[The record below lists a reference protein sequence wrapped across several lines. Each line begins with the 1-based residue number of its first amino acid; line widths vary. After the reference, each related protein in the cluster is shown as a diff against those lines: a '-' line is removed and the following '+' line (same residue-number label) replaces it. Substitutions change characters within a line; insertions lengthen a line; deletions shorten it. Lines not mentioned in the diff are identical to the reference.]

1 MFIRAL
7 RVLFILS
14 FIADLTIIGLFVDIP
29 LFLILWWIQY
39 IIYGEK
45 NPFFV
50 FAKHNPKPYQEE
62 DIIDVEVE
70 DEKPKK
76 ILKNIFRKLE
86 GLMRWI

>member
-1 MFIRAL
+1 
-7 RVLFILS
+7 
-14 FIADLTIIGLFVDIP
+14 
-29 LFLILWWIQY
+29 LILWGIQY

-50 FAKHNPKPYQEE
+50 FAKHNSKPYQE

-76 ILKNIFRKLE
+76 SLKTFLE
-86 GLMRWI
+86 NWKD

>member
-14 FIADLTIIGLFVDIP
+14 FIADLTIIGLSVGIP
-29 LFLILWWIQY
+29 LFFFFFGIQY

-50 FAKHNPKPYQEE
+50 FAKHNPKPYQKE
-62 DIIDVEVE
+62 DIIDVEV
-70 DEKPKK
+70 KM
-76 ILKNIFRKLE
+76 KNQKNP
-86 GLMRWI
+86 

>member
-14 FIADLTIIGLFVDIP
+14 FIADLTIIGL
-29 LFLILWWIQY
+29 Y

>member
-14 FIADLTIIGLFVDIP
+14 FIADLTIIGLFVGIP
-29 LFLILWWIQY
+29 LFLILWGIQY

-50 FAKHNPKPYQEE
+50 FAKHNPKPYQKE

>member
-14 FIADLTIIGLFVDIP
+14 FIADLTIIGLFVGIP
-29 LFLILWWIQY
+29 LFLILWGIQY

-70 DEKPKK
+70 DEKSKK
-76 ILKNIFRKLE
+76 SLKIFLE
-86 GLMRWI
+86 NWKD

>member
-14 FIADLTIIGLFVDIP
+14 FIADLTIIGLFVGIP
-29 LFLILWWIQY
+29 LFLILWGIQY

-45 NPFFV
+45 SFFV

-70 DEKPKK
+70 DENQ
-76 ILKNIFRKLE
+76 KNP
-86 GLMRWI
+86 

>member
-14 FIADLTIIGLFVDIP
+14 FIADLTIIVLFVVIP
-29 LFLILWWIQY
+29 LFLILWGIQY

-50 FAKHNPKPYQEE
+50 FVKHNSKPYQE

-76 ILKNIFRKLE
+76 SLKTFLE
-86 GLMRWI
+86 NWKD

>member
-1 MFIRAL
+1 MSIRVL

-14 FIADLTIIGLFVDIP
+14 FIADLTIIGLFVGIP
-29 LFLILWWIQY
+29 LFLILWGIQY
-39 IIYGEK
+39 IIYNKK

-50 FAKHNPKPYQEE
+50 FKKYNPKPYQEE

-76 ILKNIFRKLE
+76 SLKTFLE
-86 GLMRWI
+86 NWKD

>member
-7 RVLFILS
+7 RVP
-14 FIADLTIIGLFVDIP
+14 FIADLTIIGLFVGIP
-29 LFLILWWIQY
+29 LFLILWEIQY

-70 DEKPKK
+70 DEKSKK
-76 ILKNIFRKLE
+76 SLKIFLE
-86 GLMRWI
+86 NWKD

>member
-14 FIADLTIIGLFVDIP
+14 FIADLTIIGLFVGIP
-29 LFLILWWIQY
+29 LFLILWGIQY

-50 FAKHNPKPYQEE
+50 FAKYNPKPYQEE

-76 ILKNIFRKLE
+76 SLKTFLE
-86 GLMRWI
+86 NWKD

>member
-7 RVLFILS
+7 RVP
-14 FIADLTIIGLFVDIP
+14 FIADLTIIGLFVGIP
-29 LFLILWWIQY
+29 LFLILWGIQY

-76 ILKNIFRKLE
+76 SLKTFLE
-86 GLMRWI
+86 NWKD

>member
-14 FIADLTIIGLFVDIP
+14 FIADLTIIGLFVGIP
-29 LFLILWWIQY
+29 CFWF
-39 IIYGEK
+39 YGEFNILFTVKK

-62 DIIDVEVE
+62 DIIDIEVE
-70 DEKPKK
+70 DKKPKK
-76 ILKNIFRKLE
+76 SLKTFLE
-86 GLMRWI
+86 NWKD

>member
-1 MFIRAL
+1 MSIRVL

-14 FIADLTIIGLFVDIP
+14 FIADLTIIGLFVGIP
-29 LFLILWWIQY
+29 LFLILWGIQY
-39 IIYGEK
+39 IIYNEK

-50 FAKHNPKPYQEE
+50 FRKYNPKPYQEE

-76 ILKNIFRKLE
+76 SLKTFLE
-86 GLMRWI
+86 NWKD

>member
-14 FIADLTIIGLFVDIP
+14 FIADLTIIGLFVGIP
-29 LFLILWWIQY
+29 LFLILWGIQY

-50 FAKHNPKPYQEE
+50 FKKYNSKPYQE

-76 ILKNIFRKLE
+76 SLKTFLE
-86 GLMRWI
+86 NWKD

>member
-1 MFIRAL
+1 M
-7 RVLFILS
+7 
-14 FIADLTIIGLFVDIP
+14 
-29 LFLILWWIQY
+29 ILWGIQY

-62 DIIDVEVE
+62 DIIDIEVE

-76 ILKNIFRKLE
+76 SLKTFLE
-86 GLMRWI
+86 NWKD

>member
-14 FIADLTIIGLFVDIP
+14 FIADLTIIGL
-29 LFLILWWIQY
+29 Y

-86 GLMRWI
+86 GLM

>member
-14 FIADLTIIGLFVDIP
+14 FIADLTIIGLFVGIP
-29 LFLILWWIQY
+29 LFLILWGIQY

-50 FAKHNPKPYQEE
+50 FAKHNPKPYQKE
-62 DIIDVEVE
+62 DIIDVEV
-70 DEKPKK
+70 KMKNQKK
-76 ILKNIFRKLE
+76 SLKTFLE
-86 GLMRWI
+86 NWKD

>member
-14 FIADLTIIGLFVDIP
+14 FIADLTIIGLFVGIP
-29 LFLILWWIQY
+29 LFLILWGIQY

-50 FAKHNPKPYQEE
+50 FVKHNPKPYQKE
-62 DIIDVEVE
+62 DIIDVEV
-70 DEKPKK
+70 KM
-76 ILKNIFRKLE
+76 KNQKNP
-86 GLMRWI
+86 

>member
-7 RVLFILS
+7 RVP
-14 FIADLTIIGLFVDIP
+14 FIADLTIIGLFVGVP
-29 LFLILWWIQY
+29 LFLILWGIQY

-76 ILKNIFRKLE
+76 SLKTFLE
-86 GLMRWI
+86 NWKD

>member
-14 FIADLTIIGLFVDIP
+14 FIADLTIIGLFVGIP
-29 LFLILWWIQY
+29 LFLILWGIQY

-50 FAKHNPKPYQEE
+50 FAKPYQEE

-86 GLMRWI
+86 GLM

>member
-7 RVLFILS
+7 RVP
-14 FIADLTIIGLFVDIP
+14 FIADLTIIGLFVGIP
-29 LFLILWWIQY
+29 LFLILWGIQY

-50 FAKHNPKPYQEE
+50 FKKYNPKPYQEE

-76 ILKNIFRKLE
+76 SLKTFLE
-86 GLMRWI
+86 NWKD

>member
-14 FIADLTIIGLFVDIP
+14 FIADLTIIGLFVGIP
-29 LFLILWWIQY
+29 LFLILWGIQY

-62 DIIDVEVE
+62 DIIDCNMCNQ
-70 DEKPKK
+70 
-76 ILKNIFRKLE
+76 LRLE
-86 GLMRWI
+86 WITMVKV

>member
-14 FIADLTIIGLFVDIP
+14 FIADLTIIGLFVGIP
-29 LFLILWWIQY
+29 LFLILWGIQY

-50 FAKHNPKPYQEE
+50 FAKHNSKPYQE

-76 ILKNIFRKLE
+76 SLKTFLE
-86 GLMRWI
+86 NWKD

>member
-14 FIADLTIIGLFVDIP
+14 FIADLTIIGLFVGIP
-29 LFLILWWIQY
+29 LFLILWGIQY

-50 FAKHNPKPYQEE
+50 FAKHNPKPYQKE
-62 DIIDVEVE
+62 DIIDAMYKENE
-70 DEKPKK
+70 NLKEKLSEYEKK
-76 ILKNIFRKLE
+76 FGKL
-86 GLMRWI
+86 

>member
-14 FIADLTIIGLFVDIP
+14 FIADLTIIGLFVGIP
-29 LFLILWWIQY
+29 LFLIQY

-50 FAKHNPKPYQEE
+50 FAKHNPKPYQKE
-62 DIIDVEVE
+62 DIIDVEV
-70 DEKPKK
+70 KM
-76 ILKNIFRKLE
+76 KNQKNP
-86 GLMRWI
+86 